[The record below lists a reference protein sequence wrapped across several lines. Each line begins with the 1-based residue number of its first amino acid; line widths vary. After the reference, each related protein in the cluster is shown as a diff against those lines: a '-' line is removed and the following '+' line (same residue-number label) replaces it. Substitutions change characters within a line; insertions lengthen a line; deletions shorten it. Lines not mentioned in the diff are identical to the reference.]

1 MENSEKLTLLLE
13 ADGLGI
19 LATLAEID
27 RRLDQLE
34 AIAGSV
40 GDSGGL
46 SGLVPAVSGLETA
59 GPGGAGV
66 NLLSSAAGVRDP
78 GSESLS
84 SLIRESNRHLKEIA
98 SKAGRELEI
107 EVNQL

>member
-13 ADGLGI
+13 ADGSGI

-59 GPGGAGV
+59 GPG
-66 NLLSSAAGVRDP
+66 
-78 GSESLS
+78 SESLS

>member
-13 ADGLGI
+13 ADGSGI

-46 SGLVPAVSGLETA
+46 SGLVPAVSGLET
-59 GPGGAGV
+59 AGV

>member
-13 ADGLGI
+13 ADGSGI

-59 GPGGAGV
+59 GRGG
-66 NLLSSAAGVRDP
+66 
-78 GSESLS
+78 
-84 SLIRESNRHLKEIA
+84 RESA
-98 SKAGRELEI
+98 VVSGRCSGSGI
-107 EVNQL
+107 GVPVVADT